1 MTNTVIAAR
10 PIADYYQYKMMS
22 HEIKKLLRKARNTL
36 HFHERMGL
44 GEIPLTAGIEK
55 FLTDRPAPPSPP
67 RIAPPVTK
75 KSAAGGR
82 SGSLYVPAPASAVN
96 QPLAEIYQDIKD
108 CSRCQLHE
116 NRRGLV
122 PGCGSAEARL
132 LIIEDH
138 PTAAEEASGLPFA
151 GEAGELLDKM
161 LKAINLDRSQVY
173 LTSIVKC
180 RPPTNQEPNPEAI
193 RTCLN
198 FLARQIAAV
207 NPLIICTMG
216 PLAARTLTGNN
227 QSLFRFRGK
236 LHDFH
241 GIPLIPSFHPG
252 FLLKNPEMKKGSW
265 ADLQLIQKKID

>member
-1 MTNTVIAAR
+1 M
-10 PIADYYQYKMMS
+10 PIIIINKMMS
-22 HEIKKLLRKARNTL
+22 HEIKELLRKARNTL
-36 HFHERMGL
+36 SFHERMGL
-44 GEIPLTAGIEK
+44 GEIPLSAGIEK
-55 FLTDRPAPPSPP
+55 FLTDSPAPPSPP
-67 RIAPPVTK
+67 RTAPSVTQ
-75 KSAAGGR
+75 KSTAGR
-82 SGSLYVPAPASAVN
+82 SGSLYMPAPASAVN
-96 QPLAEIYQDIKD
+96 QSLAEIYQDIKE

-116 NRRGLV
+116 NRRILV
-122 PGCGSAEARL
+122 PGSGPAEARL

-161 LKAINLDRSQVY
+161 LKAINLDRSQIY

-180 RPPTNQEPNPEAI
+180 RPPKDQEPNPEAI

-207 NPLIICTMG
+207 NPVIICTMG
-216 PLAARTLTGNN
+216 PLAARILTGNN

-265 ADLQLIQKKID
+265 ADLQLIRKKID